1 MGRRSE
7 LKLKA
12 ELCTLRAPEFRR
24 AHVDET
30 AALCLAAYRSRRRM
44 RRLSVPELTASQL
57 RFVARPIWA
66 AQAVVVLCMCL
77 ALHFAMRSGDFAAD
91 VPALLS
97 MSSVFMAMSVL
108 PFYGRSRKY
117 KMRELESSTRLSCR
131 RLTLAK
137 LCSVGVGDTAGL
149 IALSMASAG
158 GFSLAAN
165 MVLGFV
171 VLPFLLACTGILL
184 ILEHSREG
192 HGVYVSLGFG
202 FGLAAVCWMLPA
214 ELGRLMSSVG
224 VGRAAAICAAL
235 LTVLILECRRLLR
248 QMPSRNL
255 QEALSC

>member
-1 MGRRSE
+1 MGRIDRRLKTE
-7 LKLKA
+7 LGSLPS
-12 ELCTLRAPEFRR
+12 PEPRP

-30 AALCLAAYRSRRRM
+30 AALCLKAYRARRRM
-44 RRLSVPELTASQL
+44 SRLSVPGLIAGQL
-57 RFVARPIWA
+57 RFVAAPIWA
-66 AQAVVVLCMCL
+66 AQAPAVLCMCL
-77 ALHFAMRSGDFAAD
+77 ALRLAMRSEDFAAD
-91 VPALLS
+91 APALLG
-97 MSSVFMAMSVL
+97 MFSVFVAMSAQ

-131 RLTLAK
+131 RLALAK

-149 IALSMASAG
+149 IVLSMASAG

-165 MVLGFV
+165 TVLGFV

-202 FGLAAVCWMLPA
+202 FGLAAVCWMFPA

-248 QMPSRNL
+248 QMPFRNL